1 MTTILHAPTLDLA
14 RTLTPTATV
23 EAEYGSEVIPG
34 TVATVAHHQASGPFS
49 PAESPA
55 PCNDDRIVP
64 LSEGDGSIL
73 VSHLDLDTVGGC
85 LRLMGRFNLFRPEFK
100 PFWALSEFVDLRGPH
115 RISEAGASETNILR
129 LNAYWAWAKTNIPRL
144 PRDQIADVSKPVDD
158 AGIALQNIFMGELG
172 LLAGGRAFMEA
183 EADLNR
189 RTLVRREGKVLYRVA
204 TLAADFCN
212 HLYASPEGTP
222 FEAVV
227 CRNSEMGSV
236 TISLAVP
243 HPGVSCRDIV
253 QGLWGPEAGGHP
265 GIAGGPR
272 GKALSED
279 DANAAIQALN
289 RALS

>member
-1 MTTILHAPTLDLA
+1 MQRRPD
-14 RTLTPTATV
+14 RPPP
-23 EAEYGSEVIPG
+23 EGEG
-34 TVATVAHHQASGPFS
+34 T
-49 PAESPA
+49 
-55 PCNDDRIVP
+55 
-64 LSEGDGSIL
+64 IL

-85 LRLMGRFNLFRPEFK
+85 LRLLGRSNLFRPELK
-100 PFWALSEFVDLRGPH
+100 PFWALSEFVDIRGPH
-115 RISEAGASETNILR
+115 RISEAGSSSEDVLR

-144 PRDQIADVSKPVDD
+144 PRDQNADVTKLVDD
-158 AGIALQNIFMGELG
+158 AGIALQAIFMGELG
-172 LLAGGRAFMEA
+172 LLDAGRAFMEA

-189 RTLVRREGKVLYRVA
+189 RTCVRREGKVLYRVA
-204 TLAADFCN
+204 TAAADFCN

-236 TISLAVP
+236 TISLAMP

-253 QGLWGPEAGGHP
+253 QGLWGPEAGGHA

-289 RALS
+289 QALS